1 MPTEVAIIAKY
12 SPQRFSSHS
21 PTASMIS
28 ITAYAP
34 AASASRVRV
43 CGVSLNAC
51 WMRPSSLE
59 WLTLKPS
66 WRRNARSSGSALSY
80 ACSIDIRDAPNRQI
94 AMARAPKMIARRTR
108 STANTRR
115 ISALR
120 SSLPAPH
127 PGCGRY
133 RAAGGGLAD
142 DEGAAAQAAPG
153 GTLAGADAQ
162 PLAEPGL
169 IGREGDMAAG
179 PAAQQAPV
187 HVPSLAAPAGEG
199 SARRSRRPRGHRAAP
214 VALACGEASGSAV

>member
-21 PTASMIS
+21 PTASMTS

-80 ACSIDIRDAPNRQI
+80 ACSIDIRDVLNCQI
-94 AMARAPKMIARRTR
+94 ATARAPKMTARRPR

-120 SSLPAPH
+120 SSFPRRTR
-127 PGCGRY
+127 G
-133 RAAGGGLAD
+133 AD
-142 DEGAAAQAAPG
+142 DTGPLVVGSPMTKVPQRRQRQAAPSRVLTPSRSRSPG
-153 GTLAGADAQ
+153 SSGAKVTW
-162 PLAEPGL
+162 PLAP
-169 IGREGDMAAG
+169 
-179 PAAQQAPV
+179 Q
-187 HVPSLAAPAGEG
+187 PSRLQ
-199 SARRSRRPRGHRAAP
+199 SMCRA
-214 VALACGEASGSAV
+214 